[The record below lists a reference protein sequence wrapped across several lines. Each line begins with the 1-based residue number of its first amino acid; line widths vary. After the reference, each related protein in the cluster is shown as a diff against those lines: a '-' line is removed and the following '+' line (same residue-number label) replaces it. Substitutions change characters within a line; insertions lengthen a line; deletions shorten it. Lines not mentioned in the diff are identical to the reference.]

1 MTVGPTSSYDEVPYS
16 DRCFFM
22 THPDHLAT
30 LAVVH
35 GVPAPPVE
43 RCRVLELGCARGG
56 NLLPMALEL
65 PESSFVGVDLS
76 VRQIDEARENA
87 ARLGLTNVVLHAMS
101 LTEIDASFGLFDYIV
116 CHGVYSWVPEFVRE
130 RILSICSENL
140 SPNGL
145 AFVSYNTYP
154 GWHERGVVR
163 ELMLY
168 HSRQAASPAD
178 RLAMARGFVDGL
190 VDVLPNPASPYG
202 SNLRTEAELLRE
214 VSDTYLFHEFLE
226 EENQPL
232 YVHEFLTRAAKF
244 GLEFVAEAR
253 TAGLLPGLPV
263 PAQDAISRWAVDTI
277 SREQYLDLVCNRAF
291 RQTVLRRSGG
301 PAATG
306 RSPEVIASLSVA
318 TAVIPGV
325 PDPTVT
331 DDSTV
336 EFVRPGSA
344 STASTNRPVVK
355 AALLTLYEAR
365 PRALDFESLWAG
377 VAGRLA
383 DPERPDSAVG
393 VQGRPVLLQALL
405 QLYLTDLVDLH
416 VRPPRPVVDVT
427 ERPVSSPY
435 ARLQAASATRVTSL
449 RRRSVELEEFGR
461 AVLLQLD
468 GTRDMNGVLDAL
480 VEETLSGRFDMRR
493 DGEPVRDPELIR
505 AAFASEIEATVR
517 RLASEALLV
526 G

>member
-1 MTVGPTSSYDEVPYS
+1 MTIGSTSSYDEVPYS

-30 LAVVH
+30 LAMVH

-87 ARLGLTNVVLHAMS
+87 ARLGLKNVVLHAMS
-101 LTEIDASFGLFDYIV
+101 LTDIDSSFGLFDYIV
-116 CHGVYSWVPEFVRE
+116 CHGVYSWVPDVVRE

-163 ELMLY
+163 DLMLY
-168 HSRQAASPAD
+168 HSRQATSPTD
-178 RLAMARGFVDGL
+178 RLAMARGIVDRL
-190 VDVLPNPASPYG
+190 AEVLPNPASPYG

-214 VSDTYLFHEFLE
+214 VSDTYLYHEFLE
-226 EENQPL
+226 EENQPT
-232 YVHEFLTRAAKF
+232 YVHEFLTRAARF
-244 GLEFVAEAR
+244 GLEFVAEAL
-253 TAGLLPGLPV
+253 TAGLLPGLPA
-263 PAQDAISRWAVDTI
+263 PAQDAIARWAVDSI

-291 RQTVLRRSGG
+291 RQTVLRRAGG
-301 PAATG
+301 LAATG

-318 TAVIPGV
+318 TVAMPSV
-325 PDPTVT
+325 PDPVVT

-336 EFVRPGSA
+336 EFVRPGKGSSA
-344 STASTNRPVVK
+344 TTNRPVVK

-377 VAGRLA
+377 VVDRLGGP
-383 DPERPDSAVG
+383 DRP
-393 VQGRPVLLQALL
+393 
-405 QLYLTDLVDLH
+405 
-416 VRPPRPVVDVT
+416 
-427 ERPVSSPY
+427 
-435 ARLQAASATRVTSL
+435 
-449 RRRSVELEEFGR
+449 
-461 AVLLQLD
+461 
-468 GTRDMNGVLDAL
+468 
-480 VEETLSGRFDMRR
+480 
-493 DGEPVRDPELIR
+493 
-505 AAFASEIEATVR
+505 
-517 RLASEALLV
+517 
-526 G
+526 